1 MELGLVPLV
10 GRATSGTV
18 FIGQLFSQDLSRL
31 SVAEWSCAPALLVGW
46 LEVS

>member
-10 GRATSGTV
+10 GRAVSGTV
-18 FIGQLFSQDLSRL
+18 FIGQLFSQDFKQ
-31 SVAEWSCAPALLVGW
+31 AEWSCAPALLVGW